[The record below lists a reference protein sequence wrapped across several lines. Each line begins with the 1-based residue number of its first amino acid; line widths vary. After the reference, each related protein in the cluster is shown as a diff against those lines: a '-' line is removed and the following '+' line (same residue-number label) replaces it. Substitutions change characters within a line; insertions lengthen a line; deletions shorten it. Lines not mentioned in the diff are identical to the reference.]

1 MDPWPPN
8 PSIYEINTLVWL
20 GELSRKHGATITL
33 ANVPAVE
40 WDAIAQWGHDAV
52 WLMGVWERSPLGV
65 QIAREHPGLQ
75 QEYRRALPDYTDN
88 DVAGSPYCI
97 HRYEADAR
105 VGGREGLAAARRA
118 LAGRGLRLMLDF
130 VPNHTAR
137 DHPWVDAHPEY
148 YVQDAPSDS
157 FERDGRRIAMGRD
170 PYFPAWTDVAQLNAF
185 DAGLRQAVLETLLDI
200 ASQCDGVRCDMA
212 MLVTNEVFARTWN
225 RTPPQTE
232 YWRGAIAGVQECNPG
247 FLFIAEAYW
256 DMEWKLQQQGF
267 DYCYDKRLYDRLK
280 NGDAASIRAHLGA
293 DISYQ
298 SRLIRFLE
306 NHDEPRAAAAIPGD
320 RHRAAALAVATLPGA
335 KLWHEG
341 QFEGRNI
348 KLPVQL
354 ARRFEEPVDQSLR
367 AFYRELLKMRRG
379 GREWRLATE
388 GDDRILAWT
397 WDEAERTVINFSGDA
412 VASMPPWF
420 GQVLKRAFATTA

>member
-1 MDPWPPN
+1 
-8 PSIYEINTLVWL
+8 
-20 GELSRKHGATITL
+20 
-33 ANVPAVE
+33 
-40 WDAIAQWGHDAV
+40 
-52 WLMGVWERSPLGV
+52 
-65 QIAREHPGLQ
+65 
-75 QEYRRALPDYTDN
+75 
-88 DVAGSPYCI
+88 
-97 HRYEADAR
+97 
-105 VGGREGLAAARRA
+105 
-118 LAGRGLRLMLDF
+118 
-130 VPNHTAR
+130 
-137 DHPWVDAHPEY
+137 
-148 YVQDAPSDS
+148 
-157 FERDGRRIAMGRD
+157 MGRD

-185 DAGLRQAVLETLLDI
+185 DPGLRQAVLETLLDI

-232 YWRGAIAGVQECNPG
+232 YWRGAIAGVRERNPG

-267 DYCYDKRLYDRLK
+267 DYCYDKRLCDRLK

-306 NHDEPRAAAAIPGD
+306 NHDEQRAAGAMPED
-320 RHRAAALAVATLPGA
+320 RHRAAALAVARLPGA

-341 QFEGRNI
+341 QFEGRKI

-354 ARRFEEPVDQSLR
+354 ARRPEEPVHPGLLT
-367 AFYRELLKMRRG
+367 FYRELLKMRRG
-379 GREWRLATE
+379 GREWRLASE

-397 WDEAERTVINFSGDA
+397 WDEAERMVVNFSGDT
-412 VASMPPWF
+412 VASVPPWF
-420 GQVLKRAFATTA
+420 GQVLKRTFATTA

>member
-1 MDPWPPN
+1 VDPWPPN

-20 GELSRKHGATITL
+20 SELSRKHGTAITL

-40 WDAIAQWGHDAV
+40 WDGIAACGLDAV
-52 WLMGVWERSPLGV
+52 WLMGVWERSPLSV

-75 QEYRRALPDYTDN
+75 DEYRRALPDYTAD

-105 VGGREGLAAARRA
+105 VGGRAGLAAARRA

-148 YVQDAPSDS
+148 YVQDAPSES
-157 FERDGRRIAMGRD
+157 FERGGRRIAMGRD

-185 DAGLRQAVLETLLDI
+185 DPDLRQAVLETLLDI

-225 RTPPQTE
+225 KTPPQTE
-232 YWRGAIAGVQECNPG
+232 YWPGAIAGVRERNPG
-247 FLFIAEAYW
+247 FLFIAEVYW

-298 SRLIRFLE
+298 CRLIRFLE
-306 NHDEPRAAAAIPGD
+306 NHDEPRAAAAMPGD

-335 KLWHEG
+335 NLWHEG
-341 QFEGRNI
+341 QFEGRKI

-354 ARRFEEPVDQSLR
+354 ARRPEEPVDGSLR
-367 AFYRELLKMRRG
+367 AFYRDLLKIRRG

-397 WDEAERTVINFSGDA
+397 WDGTERTVINFSGDA

-420 GQVLKRAFATTA
+420 GQVLRRAFSTTA

>member
-8 PSIYEINTLVWL
+8 PSIYEINTIVWL
-20 GELSRKHGATITL
+20 GELSRKHGTAITL
-33 ANVPAVE
+33 ANVPGAE
-40 WDAIAQWGHDAV
+40 WDGIAEWGLDAV

-75 QEYRRALPDYTDN
+75 GEYRRALPDYTDD

-118 LAGRGLRLMLDF
+118 LADRGLRLVLDF

-148 YVQDAPSDS
+148 YVQDAMSES
-157 FERDGRRIAMGRD
+157 FEQNGRRIALGRD
-170 PYFPAWTDVAQLNAF
+170 PYFPAWTDVAQLNTF
-185 DAGLRQAVLETLLDI
+185 DPGLRQAVLGTLLEI
-200 ASQCDGVRCDMA
+200 ASQCDGVCCDMA

-225 RTPPQTE
+225 RTPPE
-232 YWRGAIAGVQECNPG
+232 SDYWPGVISSVRELKPS

-256 DMEWKLQQQGF
+256 DMEWNLQQQGF
-267 DYCYDKRLYDRLK
+267 DFCYDKRLYDRLK

-293 DISYQ
+293 DLSYQ

-306 NHDEPRAAAAIPGD
+306 NHDEQRAAAAMSED
-320 RHRAAALAVATLPGA
+320 RQRAAALAVATLPGA

-341 QFEGRNI
+341 QFEGRRI

-354 ARRFEEPVDQSLR
+354 ARRPEEPVNQSLR
-367 AFYRELLKMRRG
+367 EFYRELLKIGRRSG
-379 GREWRLATE
+379 EWTLASE
-388 GDDRILAWT
+388 GDDRLLAWT
-397 WDEAERTVINFSGDA
+397 WDGAERTVINFSGDP
-412 VASMPPWF
+412 VAALPPWF
-420 GQVLKRAFATTA
+420 GQVLRTAFATTA